1 MICYYD
7 GTLILHFVIFIPL
20 CIVPTPG
27 AVNVTAPNTQIVG
40 QSLTLECSVTTV
52 RGITSRVDVV
62 WSIRNGSNVVVT
74 ENVNATSETDDSLLF
89 ESSYIVPLLSTDDD
103 GSMHE
108 CEIVIN
114 TDTLVVARS
123 GVVLDV
129 TG

>member
-1 MICYYD
+1 M
-7 GTLILHFVIFIPL
+7 
-20 CIVPTPG
+20 
-27 AVNVTAPNTQIVG
+27 A
-40 QSLTLECSVTTV
+40 TV
-52 RGITSRVDVV
+52 RAITSRVDIV
-62 WSIRNGSNVVVT
+62 WSIRNGSNVTVT